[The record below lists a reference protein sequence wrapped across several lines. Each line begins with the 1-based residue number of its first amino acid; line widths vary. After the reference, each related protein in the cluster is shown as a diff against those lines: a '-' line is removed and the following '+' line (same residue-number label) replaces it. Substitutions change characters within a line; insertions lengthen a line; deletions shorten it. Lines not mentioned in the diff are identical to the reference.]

1 MNKNFMKF
9 AFASALAF
17 AGTLS
22 VNAQIT
28 APEWAV
34 DQNATIQHV
43 GENMQLGDRFFL
55 ADEVLLVEITST
67 TATSDYTYEV
77 KVVGINDLKV
87 AGLTELT
94 IPFSDFDKNITTK
107 ISAVEAIAAYD
118 PSADKTPLS
127 TDLTGIKKLT
137 VGYAEATTGNV
148 APAGFGIS
156 SVADGAFANL
166 TGITE
171 IISYCEVP
179 PTMTNAVFGDPTN
192 TAVKKMFSTNVK
204 LSVAP
209 SALGTIAGKFATAPG
224 WENFQRIYTV
234 GDIYAFGDFNA
245 DGSIGTLDTSD
256 FAVYSKKRGK
266 NYTEPYNEHSVDFDG
281 SGKWSNEDLSLFRTW
296 QKKRFRKI

>member
-1 MNKNFMKF
+1 MKF
-9 AFASALAF
+9 AFASAMAF

-43 GENMQLGDRFFL
+43 APNMSEGKRFFL

-77 KVVGINDLKV
+77 KVVGVNDLKV
-87 AGLTELT
+87 ADLTELI
-94 IPFSDFDKNITTK
+94 IPFSDFDNNITTK

-127 TDLTGIKKLT
+127 TDLSGIKKLT

-156 SVADGAFANL
+156 SVADNAFANL
-166 TGITE
+166 TALTE
-171 IISYCEVP
+171 VYSYCEVP
-179 PTMTNAVFGDPTN
+179 PTMTAAAFPSALYS
-192 TAVKKMFSTNVK
+192 TAK
-204 LSVAP
+204 LSVAV
-209 SALGTIAGKFATAPG
+209 SDLGTIAGKFANAAG
-224 WENFQRIYTV
+224 WENFMKLYTV
-234 GDIYAFGDFNA
+234 GDTYAFGNVNCRQGIRSNDAN
-245 DGSIGTLDTSD
+245 DLLKCVTGSFTGTLNIHSQDINGKQGLRANDANALLKMIT
-256 FAVYSKKRGK
+256 AGKRA
-266 NYTEPYNEHSVDFDG
+266 E
-281 SGKWSNEDLSLFRTW
+281 
-296 QKKRFRKI
+296 